1 MVLGSGWGGV
11 IDRFTIGNTIDYADI
26 PCLGSTG
33 VKGHSGRLLLA
44 RAHGLEILVFQGR
57 RHWYEGC
64 GWEPV
69 AFPVHLSATLGVS
82 VLLLTNAAGGIGNDL
97 RPGELMIINDHVN
110 ALGANPLVGP
120 HDPIFGPRFPDQ
132 TAVYDPDLRRLLDEA
147 AEGLGHRISHGVYL
161 ATSGP
166 TYETPAEIAAF
177 RSMGADAV
185 GMSTVPEAMLA
196 HAAGL
201 RVCAVSCIT
210 NMAAGITGERLS
222 HEEVIAETDR
232 ARPAMCELLDR
243 FLQRLK

>member
-1 MVLGSGWGGV
+1 MTLGSGWGGV
-11 IDRFTIGNTIDYADI
+11 VDRFTVTATIDYADI

-33 VKGHSGRLLLA
+33 VQGHSGKLRLC
-44 RAHGLEILVFQGR
+44 RAHELDLLVFQGR

-69 AFPVHLSATLGVS
+69 AFPVCLASMMGIS
-82 VLLLTNAAGGIGNDL
+82 VMLLTNAAGGIAEGL
-97 RPGELMIINDHVN
+97 RPGHLMIIDDHVN
-110 ALGANPLVGP
+110 AIGANPLAGP
-120 HDPIFGPRFPDQ
+120 HNPAFGPRFPDQ

-147 AEGLGHRISHGVYL
+147 AADLGHPVSHGVYL

-210 NMAAGITGERLS
+210 NMAAGITGMRLS
-222 HEEVIAETDR
+222 HEEVIAETDK
-232 ARPAMCELLDR
+232 AQPAMCELLDR